1 VGDYALAFVEVGR
14 AARDCRGAFQTA
26 CRRLRRRAPVLAAQG
41 RVNEARA
48 EYPFRGVQKSR
59 LYGIEFAR

>member
-48 EYPFRGVQKSR
+48 EYPFRGV
-59 LYGIEFAR
+59 